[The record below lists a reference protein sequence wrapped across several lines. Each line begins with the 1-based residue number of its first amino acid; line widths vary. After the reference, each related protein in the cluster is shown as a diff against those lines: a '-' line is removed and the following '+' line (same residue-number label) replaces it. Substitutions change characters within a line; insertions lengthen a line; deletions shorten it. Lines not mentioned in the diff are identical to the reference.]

1 MKKKVLSLVLCIMM
15 LTTLFIPEGLV
26 AAQTGDTA
34 RITVNYVYESNNAMV
49 AQPYSATVPTNQTF
63 QVTIALPEI
72 LNYSITAESI
82 NALPEGVAL
91 DSEENLLSINLST
104 VTEDVSV
111 VLYYAAGQ
119 ADYTVNHWVQ
129 ILDSDEYE
137 LEKSVELTGD
147 IDAYT
152 EAVADNKEGFTS
164 HVEQSIIAPDDTTEV
179 NIYYD
184 RISYTVVFDANGGI
198 GASDPIYAEYGTVIE
213 ESYIMVPTR
222 IGYVFQGWSPAI
234 EYTVTEDVTYVAQ
247 WELESEISDYTIVIW
262 GQNANDDDYSYISSH
277 EAFGDVGSTVTWNED
292 TLICQGAHVHNADC
306 YELTCGYEEHQ
317 HDESCS
323 ITCGL
328 EEHTHTQD
336 CCSKEEHN
344 HTTSCYDPS
353 SVGDELSW
361 WDSRDFPS
369 NPTEGQIYSEGSWIF
384 EREYIYINGSWYEY
398 SGDVSDG
405 AIAPTI
411 CGESEHTHGDG
422 NCNTEN
428 CDNQEEHTHTDS
440 CYNCGKT
447 EHTHIDSCY
456 ELTCGIQA
464 HTQHTDDCYMSSLH
478 PGENLWVYETC
489 EEVTIAAD
497 GSTVLNVYFNRREFT
512 LTFREGRNTVY
523 TITERWGKDI
533 SSHWPIEGT
542 NGTTY
547 DNGERWDPSG
557 SDTYTEVLVFIQLM
571 PAESFTLTVD
581 RANYDDYVMHYYVE
595 VIDGEGEREYGDRYF
610 TEAFSVT
617 ANYNFVTETEDFF
630 DIEGYTQ
637 WRSDPSFRNGEID
650 IWGGGDVYFYYT
662 RNEYTLNF
670 FSGNNNTPVHSENV
684 KYQENLGQ
692 YNYTP
697 TTPPEGMEE
706 DAQFVGWY
714 QNPECTGEE
723 YILSEHTMPA
733 NDMALYAKWVNGL
746 YTVRT
751 FTDETMEE
759 FYTYDGYNG
768 VQDNIVKYTL
778 ATAPTD
784 PTKEGEVFVGWFYND
799 NGEEKPFSFTMPI
812 TRNYDLYPKFSDEA
826 FVSYTGRYLELGTN
840 TPLADDKTGTARI
853 GSNVTERAK
862 MGDELNL
869 APAGTN
875 YFPLQTG
882 TSITLNR
889 DGQEIIFYYTPATEI
904 QYTVRYVNASGED
917 LISSVTKTTADS
929 VVTET
934 YVEIEGYTP
943 RQYQQT
949 RELSAN
955 AEDNVIVFVYDSLA
969 TELEIW
975 KKGADEALD
984 PDANF
989 VFNIKGIDENTSHI
1003 DLTVTINGNCHINIT
1018 DLPVGEYT
1026 VEETDWSWRYTP
1038 ENKTQ
1043 EITLSAGEN
1052 NQLIFEN
1059 SRAED
1064 QLLDGEASCVNEFV
1078 WKQE

>member
-512 LTFREGRNTVY
+512 LTFNY
-523 TITERWGKDI
+523 DYRWGGYREREEITARWGEYIADEYNDI
-533 SSHWPIEGT
+533 VDNAGDSFWSENYNGSGPYT
-542 NGTTY
+542 NYIGIMPQEDRTY
-547 DNGERWDPSG
+547 YLNHDGGNSRSTMTYYGEDLNGE
-557 SDTYTEVLVFIQLM
+557 YQVI
-571 PAESFTLTVD
+571 FTLTL
-581 RANYDDYVMHYYVE
+581 RGNYYVT
-595 VIDGEGEREYGDRYF
+595 V
-610 TEAFSVT
+610 
-617 ANYNFVTETEDFF
+617 EDFYEF
-630 DIEGYTQ
+630 EGYTFN
-637 WRSDPSFRNGEID
+637 RRMSSEE
-650 IWGGGDVYFYYT
+650 GDDCDGAQFYYD

-784 PTKEGEVFVGWFYND
+784 PAKEGEVFVGWFYND

-826 FVSYTGRYLELGTN
+826 FVSYTVRYLELVTN
-840 TPLADDKTGTARI
+840 TPLAVDKTGTARI

-1003 DLTVTINGNCHINIT
+1003 DLTVTINGNGHINIT

-1064 QLLDGEASCVNEFV
+1064 QWLDGEASCVNEFV

>member
-213 ESYIMVPTR
+213 ESYVKVPTR
-222 IGYVFQGWSPAI
+222 IGYIFKGWSP
-234 EYTVTEDVTYVAQ
+234 EVDYTITEDVTYVAQ
-247 WELESEISDYTIVIW
+247 WELESGISDYTIVIW

-328 EEHTHTQD
+328 EEHTHTVD
-336 CCSKEEHN
+336 CCSITEHN
-344 HTTSCYDPS
+344 HTTDCYDG
-353 SVGDELSW
+353 VGSQAAIQPG
-361 WDSRDFPS
+361 S
-369 NPTEGQIYSEGSWIF
+369 YSEGEVISIIF
-384 EREYIYINGSWYEY
+384 LGKYIYIDGTLYRYNGNTD
-398 SGDVSDG
+398 SGE
-405 AIAPTI
+405 IAPTT
-411 CGESEHTHGDG
+411 CNKDEHTHGDG
-422 NCNTEN
+422 NCNYDCGKE
-428 CDNQEEHTHTDS
+428 QHIHIDS

-512 LTFREGRNTVY
+512 LTFNYDYNRWDGYREREE
-523 TITERWGKDI
+523 ITARWGEYIADEYNDI
-533 SSHWPIEGT
+533 VDNAGDSFWSENYNGSGPYT
-542 NGTTY
+542 NYIGIMPQEDRTY
-547 DNGERWDPSG
+547 YLNHDGGNSRSTMTYYGEDLNGE
-557 SDTYTEVLVFIQLM
+557 YQVI
-571 PAESFTLTVD
+571 FTLTL
-581 RANYDDYVMHYYVE
+581 RGNYYVT
-595 VIDGEGEREYGDRYF
+595 V
-610 TEAFSVT
+610 
-617 ANYNFVTETEDFF
+617 EDFYEF
-630 DIEGYTQ
+630 EGYTFN
-637 WRSDPSFRNGEID
+637 RRMSSEE
-650 IWGGGDVYFYYT
+650 GDDCDGAQFYYD

-759 FYTYDGYNG
+759 LYTYDGYNG

-826 FVSYTGRYLELGTN
+826 FVSYTVRYLEQGTN

-889 DGQEIIFYYTPATEI
+889 DGQEIIFYYTPATAI
-904 QYTVRYVNASGED
+904 QYTVRYVNASDED
-917 LISSVTKTTADS
+917 LIPSVTKTTADS

-955 AEDNVIVFVYDSLA
+955 AEDNVIVFVYDSSA

-1003 DLTVTINGNCHINIT
+1003 DLTVTINGNGHINIT

-1059 SRAED
+1059 NRTED
-1064 QLLDGEASCVNEFV
+1064 QWLDGEASCVNEFV